1 MRESVIVSAVRT
13 PVGSYLGSLSALS
26 APQLGAIVIKE
37 ALKRAGVK
45 PEQVD
50 EVIMGCVLSGGL
62 GQAPARQAGIYAGLP
77 WTVGATTINKVCGSG
92 LKAVMLADAMIK
104 VGDAEII
111 VAGGMESM
119 SNAPFALPRV
129 RQGWRMGNQTAIDL
143 MINDGLWDIY
153 RNCHMGECA
162 DLLGKEWNITREEQD
177 AFAIR
182 SYKRALQ
189 AMAEGRFKEEIVP
202 VEVPQK
208 KGEPIIVDEDEE
220 PKRLKED
227 KVPTLK
233 PAFTK
238 DGTVTAANASSLNDG
253 AACVVV
259 MSREKAEEMGIKPLV
274 RIIGHDQA
282 AKESHWF
289 TIAPVDAIRKVL
301 KKTGYSLDKIDLIE
315 LNEAFSVQVIAAERE
330 LGLDMNKVNIKGGAV
345 ALGHPIGCS
354 GARILVTLI
363 YAMKEQNAKTGLA
376 CLCIGGG
383 EAVAMIVE
391 AL

>member
-345 ALGHPIGCS
+345 AIGHPIGCS

>member
-104 VGDAEII
+104 AGDAEII

-182 SYKRALQ
+182 S
-189 AMAEGRFKEEIVP
+189 
-202 VEVPQK
+202 
-208 KGEPIIVDEDEE
+208 
-220 PKRLKED
+220 
-227 KVPTLK
+227 
-233 PAFTK
+233 
-238 DGTVTAANASSLNDG
+238 
-253 AACVVV
+253 
-259 MSREKAEEMGIKPLV
+259 
-274 RIIGHDQA
+274 
-282 AKESHWF
+282 
-289 TIAPVDAIRKVL
+289 
-301 KKTGYSLDKIDLIE
+301 
-315 LNEAFSVQVIAAERE
+315 
-330 LGLDMNKVNIKGGAV
+330 
-345 ALGHPIGCS
+345 
-354 GARILVTLI
+354 
-363 YAMKEQNAKTGLA
+363 
-376 CLCIGGG
+376 
-383 EAVAMIVE
+383 
-391 AL
+391 